1 VLHGL
6 IEARPRRY
14 RAVSVKATGMAKPT
28 RTKDELVD
36 LILAAVKDSPDAFP
50 EGFGLV
56 LVATGGGGWD
66 VEYDPPPGRRSRRC
80 PDRIRQIKT
89 RLRRKYDLAD

>member
-1 VLHGL
+1 M
-6 IEARPRRY
+6 
-14 RAVSVKATGMAKPT
+14 TKPT
-28 RTKDELVD
+28 KTKDELLD
-36 LILAAVKDSPDAFP
+36 LILAAVRDSPDVFP

-56 LVATGGGGWD
+56 LVSTGDGGWD
-66 VEYDPPPGRRSRRC
+66 VEYDPPPGRRDRRW